1 MSAANPSISL
11 ESASYQIID
20 GIAVTAINNPPINAI
35 SAAVRR
41 SLLAALKKA
50 EEDGASLLMI
60 YCEGNT
66 YIAGADIS
74 EFGKP
79 QDFPQLPDVV
89 AAIENATIPVMV
101 AMHGNAL
108 GGGLE
113 IAMAGHYR
121 SALSGTK
128 LGLPEVKLGILPGS
142 GGTQRLPRL
151 VGAEKALAMI
161 LEGKSI
167 SAEEAL
173 QAGLI
178 DRTLD
183 GDLRESA
190 LSYAREL
197 VQANASTRR
206 TGQLSVENP
215 APELFAAARA
225 KQEKSRSQLLAPNYI
240 IDLIEA
246 ATCSSIE
253 LGQKL
258 ERERFVECRA
268 SSGSQSLRH
277 LFFAERTAAKPKGI
291 GNDIPPRSIDRVAV
305 IGAGTMGGGIAMC
318 FATAGYA
325 VTLVELS
332 SDNLQR
338 GLGVIQGNYQKAVDR
353 GITQKAIADEAFR
366 RITGTTDIGNISDA
380 DLVVEATFES
390 MDVKSDV
397 FAKLDA
403 ICKPGAI
410 LATNTSYLDI
420 NEIANMT
427 SRPQDVVG
435 AHFFSPAHIMKLLEV
450 VRSDKT
456 APDVIKTLMQVAKR
470 IGKIPVTVGVCY
482 GFVGNRMLQKYARQA
497 QLLLIEGAT
506 PAQVDNAIKSW
517 GMAMGPLSVADL
529 AGLDIGY
536 FSRRNQG
543 IEVGS
548 QPECSV
554 PDELVDEKRLGRK
567 TLAGFYGYD
576 AVSGTQFE
584 DDYVV
589 EKIKSHSSRWG
600 ITRRAI
606 SDDEI
611 VDRLILALVIE
622 GIKILEEGVADRSSD
637 IDVVYV
643 NGYGFPRW
651 RGGPMFYAETI
662 GLENAL
668 QRIRQFQQQTLDDFW
683 EPPTLLIKAAE
694 QGSATLAIR

>member
-41 SLLAALKKA
+41 SLLAVLKKA

-353 GITQKAIADEAFR
+353 GITQKTIADEAFR

-420 NEIANMT
+420 NEIASMT

-589 EKIKSHSSRWG
+589 EKIKSHSNRWG

-662 GLENAL
+662 GLETAL

>member
-1 MSAANPSISL
+1 MSAENPSISL
-11 ESASYQIID
+11 ESASYEIID

-35 SAAVRR
+35 SATVRR

-353 GITQKAIADEAFR
+353 GITQKTIAEEAFR

-420 NEIANMT
+420 NEIASMT

-589 EKIKSHSSRWG
+589 EKIKSHSNRWG

-662 GLENAL
+662 GLETAL